1 MTGIIKSFE
10 YLLYFN
16 IGLKGFYSYDWD
28 TILNNYLC
36 ILRDINYKKKH
47 TYNYTVKWNK
57 L

>member
-16 IGLKGFYSYDWD
+16 IGLKGFFSYDWD